1 MGTPKVLE
9 ARPASSIIPEMH
21 DLQLVEVSKILNR
34 IVNCDDKAAKQL
46 YEHYF
51 GFVYAFVR
59 HQLPF
64 DQAAEDVTQDV
75 FVSIFLKPQSFAG
88 QSKFSTWLCS
98 IAKNKCVDWWRK
110 NRDIAPNITDVD
122 QQLDDQLD
130 PNWDFVADLQ
140 IKQDHEA
147 LRHCVDK
154 LPAEQR
160 EAVFWTYFQ
169 DEGVD
174 VVAKQLGCPAGT
186 VKSRLF
192 NARKRLHDC
201 LSRWLAGG
209 RYA

>member
-1 MGTPKVLE
+1 MLN
-9 ARPASSIIPEMH
+9 
-21 DLQLVEVSKILNR
+21 DLPVDEVSNLLTQIEQGA
-34 IVNCDDKAAKQL
+34 DKAAKQL

-59 HQLPF
+59 HKVPA
-64 DQAAEDVTQDV
+64 DHAAEDVTQDIFLSV
-75 FVSIFLKPQSFAG
+75 FLKPRAFAG
-88 QSKFSTWLCS
+88 HSKFSSWLCG

-110 NRDIAPNITDVD
+110 NPDSVVYENDD
-122 QQLDDQLD
+122 EQQLDEQLD
-130 PNWDFVADLQ
+130 PNWDFVANLQ
-140 IKQDHEA
+140 IVQDHEA

-154 LPAEQR
+154 LPTHQR

-174 VVAKQLGCPAGT
+174 VVARQLGCPAGT

-201 LSRWLAGG
+201 MSHWIAGTIIDG
-209 RYA
+209 QAGIFCEQRGKV

>member
-1 MGTPKVLE
+1 MN
-9 ARPASSIIPEMH
+9 
-21 DLQLVEVSKILNR
+21 DLPFDDVSKLLNQIER
-34 IVNCDDKAAKQL
+34 RDDKAAKQL

-59 HQLPF
+59 HQLPA

-75 FVSIFLKPQSFAG
+75 FVRVFLKPQAFSG
-88 QSKFSTWLCS
+88 NSKFSTWLCG

-110 NRDIAPNITDVD
+110 NRDSVAYENDD
-122 QQLDDQLD
+122 EQQLEDQLD
-130 PNWDFVADLQ
+130 PNWDFVTNLQ

-169 DEGVD
+169 DERVD
-174 VVAKQLGCPAGT
+174 VVAKQLECPAGT

-201 LSRWLAGG
+201 MSRWLAGG

>member
-1 MGTPKVLE
+1 MN
-9 ARPASSIIPEMH
+9 
-21 DLQLVEVSKILNR
+21 DLPIDDISRLLNQ
-34 IVNCDDKAAKQL
+34 IVRRSDKAAKQL

-59 HQLPF
+59 HQLPV

-75 FVSIFLKPQSFAG
+75 FVSVFLKPQSFSG
-88 QSKFSTWLCS
+88 NSKFSTWLCG

-110 NRDIAPNITDVD
+110 NRDSVSNENDD
-122 QQLDDQLD
+122 EQQLDDQLD

-174 VVAKQLGCPAGT
+174 VVAKQLECPAGT

-201 LSRWLAGG
+201 MSRWLAGG